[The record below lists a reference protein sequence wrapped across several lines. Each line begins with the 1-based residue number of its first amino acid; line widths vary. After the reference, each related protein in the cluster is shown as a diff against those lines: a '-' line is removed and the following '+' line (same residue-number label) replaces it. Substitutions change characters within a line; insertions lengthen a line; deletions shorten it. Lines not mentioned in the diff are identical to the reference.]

1 MDERNKGRPRT
12 ASEGSSRPA
21 SRPATWSVA
30 CSAGRSFFRP
40 TDDRRPMV
48 VSGHRPR
55 PSSVRTSGT
64 NSGWAL
70 AAAIVVECCVR
81 APAERCSSNI
91 RIPEGR
97 SGKTKR
103 IAPAAT

>member
-1 MDERNKGRPRT
+1 MDERNKGRTRT
-12 ASEGSSRPA
+12 ASEGS

-40 TDDRRPMV
+40 TDDRWPMV
-48 VSGHRPR
+48 VSGHR

-81 APAERCSSNI
+81 ATAELCSSNI

-103 IAPAAT
+103 IAPAATWT